1 MDRELEPRKEREA
14 PKVNSKEAGESGCK
28 PRRFDFRVNT
38 LYRIT

>member
-1 MDRELEPRKEREA
+1 MDRESEHREEKEA

-28 PRRFDFRVNT
+28 PRWFDFRVNT